1 MTTAC
6 VRPALQ
12 CLAVWLL
19 LPLLLAPAGV
29 GAQVR
34 ITGAIAGTVIDASD
48 AVVPGARVQLIDE
61 GTGVAKETTTGES
74 GSFLFPDLSF
84 GSYRVAVS
92 LDGFQTAPR
101 SEPNDRSDRK
111 STRRDSSHPGTPY

>member
-61 GTGVAKETTTGES
+61 GTGGREGDDDRRI
-74 GSFLFPDLSF
+74 GQLP
-84 GSYRVAVS
+84 
-92 LDGFQTAPR
+92 APR
-101 SEPNDRSDRK
+101 PAVRLVPRGGQPRWLSDRRVFDCG
-111 STRRDSSHPGTPY
+111 RRVVA